1 MIDLYCRAPW
11 PGVRRKISPK
21 EFRLADHKQD
31 ETFKVVDRRLFTA
44 EGELRPEAVEEQRRE
59 QEKSAQPPRPAKSE
73 KSAAPSPAAALEQS
87 PAPPEPAPAPDKNFQ
102 LLIDMLARNAAA
114 LMGGI
119 PDPATGQA
127 YLDLEGAREM
137 IDMLDTLR
145 EKTRGNL
152 APEEG
157 KLLSDVLG
165 SLKLS
170 FMEISKA
177 AAKAMREG
185 PKNKR

>member
-1 MIDLYCRAPW
+1 MAD
-11 PGVRRKISPK
+11 KK
-21 EFRLADHKQD
+21 QEDTFR
-31 ETFKVVDRRLFTA
+31 VVDRRLFTS
-44 EGELRPEAVEEQRRE
+44 EGDLRPEVVEEQRRE
-59 QEKSAQPPRPAKSE
+59 EARTPKLQPSAKAEKSQAAAVAAAPAAPEKSAEEQ
-73 KSAAPSPAAALEQS
+73 KSAIH
-87 PAPPEPAPAPDKNFQ
+87 PDKNFQ
-102 LLIDMLARNAAA
+102 LLVDLLARNAAA

-145 EKTRGNL
+145 EKTKGNL
-152 APEEG
+152 APEENG
-157 KLLSDVLG
+157 LLAEVLG

-170 FMEISKA
+170 YMEISKA

-185 PKNKR
+185 GKAPR

>member
-1 MIDLYCRAPW
+1 M
-11 PGVRRKISPK
+11 
-21 EFRLADHKQD
+21 ADHKQD
-31 ETFKVVDRRLFTA
+31 ESFRVVDRRLFTA
-44 EGELRPEAVEEQRRE
+44 EGDLRPEAEEEKRRE
-59 QEKSAQPPRPAKSE
+59 QAESSHAPRAGKPEKPAPAAGS
-73 KSAAPSPAAALEQS
+73 SAAASPKSPADVKT
-87 PAPPEPAPAPDKNFQ
+87 PPAPDKNFH

-119 PDPATGQA
+119 PDPGTGQT
-127 YLDLEGAREM
+127 YMDLEGAREM

-152 APEEG
+152 APEEEN
-157 KLLSDVLG
+157 LLGEVLG

-170 FMEISKA
+170 YMQISKA

-185 PKNKR
+185 AKGGR

>member
-1 MIDLYCRAPW
+1 M
-11 PGVRRKISPK
+11 
-21 EFRLADHKQD
+21 ADHKQD
-31 ETFKVVDRRLFTA
+31 DSFKVVDRRLFTA

-59 QEKSAQPPRPAKSE
+59 EQKAAQPQRAAKSE
-73 KSAAPSPAAALEQS
+73 KGGAPNSSPAAQPSPAQ
-87 PAPPEPAPAPDKNFQ
+87 PPPAPDKNFH

-119 PDPATGQA
+119 PDPGTGQT

-152 APEEG
+152 AAEEER
-157 KLLSDVLG
+157 LLSEVLG